1 MSDVPD
7 LPASAPRAEEAPGT
21 PAAQSAGAAPAS
33 MQPAVASPSGAQSA
47 AAAAPP
53 GGGNAR
59 PATRNMPR
67 PRRRLVRSTLLVLG
81 PLVVIVGAV
90 YVYLTTGRFV
100 STDNAYVKSDVGI
113 VSALISGPIV
123 EVAVRENQP
132 VAQGDVLF
140 KIDEEP
146 FRVKLQQV
154 EAELGAVRDYVEG
167 IRASYRQKLS
177 QLELD
182 KTNAAYQKRDYERL
196 QALASKQLASQQ
208 AVDNARQK
216 SDVANQTVIVSERA
230 LDQIRAQLGG
240 DADKPLTE
248 QAAYLALKAMHDTAV
263 LDLERTVVRAK
274 LDGIAS
280 KVPVVGQYVAP
291 GTPIMSVVSNQEKWI
306 EANFKETDL
315 THVIVGQRVT
325 IELDTYP
332 DREWRGRVQSI
343 SQATGAEFSVIPAQ
357 NATGNWVKVT
367 QRIPVRISI
376 DMHAGDPELRVGM
389 SADVS
394 IDTGYERPAPGFL
407 TMLRPARVAEAAPA
421 REPR

>member
-7 LPASAPRAEEAPGT
+7 LPASAPRAEEAP
-21 PAAQSAGAAPAS
+21 AAPAA
-33 MQPAVASPSGAQSA
+33 PNASAASAAPSGAQA
-47 AAAAPP
+47 TAGPLP
-53 GGGNAR
+53 TTT
-59 PATRNMPR
+59 PAKPAPR

-113 VSALISGPIV
+113 VSAQISGPIV
-123 EVAVRENQP
+123 EVAVRENQA
-132 VAQGDVLF
+132 VAQGDMLF
-140 KIDEEP
+140 KVDDEP
-146 FRVKLQQV
+146 FRTKLQQV
-154 EAELGAVRDYVEG
+154 DAELGAVRDYVEG

-182 KTNAAYQKRDYERL
+182 KTNAVYQKRDFERL
-196 QALASKQLASQQ
+196 QALAAKQLASQQ
-208 AVDNARQK
+208 AVDDARQK

-248 QAAYLALKAMHDTAV
+248 QAAYLALKAMRDTAV

-315 THVIVGQRVT
+315 THVIVGQPVT
-325 IELDTYP
+325 IKLDTYP

-343 SQATGAEFSVIPAQ
+343 SQATGAEFSVLPAQ

-367 QRIPVRISI
+367 QRIPLRISI
-376 DMHAGDPELRVGM
+376 DMRAGDPELRVGM

>member
-7 LPASAPRAEEAPGT
+7 LPASEPRAEAAPRA
-21 PAAQSAGAAPAS
+21 PAALSASAAPSTA
-33 MQPAVASPSGAQSA
+33 QPA
-47 AAAAPP
+47 AAATTAPP
-53 GGGNAR
+53 GGGTAS
-59 PATRNMPR
+59 PASAPR
-67 PRRRLVRSTLLVLG
+67 PRRRPLRSTLLVVG

-90 YVYLTTGRFV
+90 YGYLTTGRYV

-146 FRVKLQQV
+146 FRVKLRQADAQ
-154 EAELGAVRDYVEG
+154 LGAVHDYVEG

-177 QLELD
+177 QLDLD
-182 KTNAAYQKRDYERL
+182 RTNAAYQKRDYERL
-196 QALASKQLASQQ
+196 QTLASRQLTSQQ
-208 AVDNARQK
+208 SVDDARQK
-216 SDVANQTVIVSERA
+216 SDVANQTVVVSERS

-240 DADKPLTE
+240 DPDKPLTD
-248 QAAYLALKAMHDTAV
+248 QAAYLALKAMRDTAV
-263 LDLERTVVRAK
+263 LDLERTIVRAK
-274 LDGIAS
+274 LDGVAS

-291 GTPIMSVVSNQEKWI
+291 GTPIMSVVSNQEKWV

-315 THVIVGQRVT
+315 THVVVGQPVT
-325 IELDTYP
+325 IKLDTYP
-332 DREWRGRVQSI
+332 DREWHGRVQSI

-367 QRIPVRISI
+367 QRIPVRIAI
-376 DMHAGDPELRVGM
+376 DMHSGDPELRVGM

-394 IDTGYERPAPGFL
+394 IDTGYERPAPAFL
-407 TMLRPARVAEAAPA
+407 TLLRPARVAEAATA

>member
-1 MSDVPD
+1 
-7 LPASAPRAEEAPGT
+7 
-21 PAAQSAGAAPAS
+21 
-33 MQPAVASPSGAQSA
+33 
-47 AAAAPP
+47 
-53 GGGNAR
+53 
-59 PATRNMPR
+59 
-67 PRRRLVRSTLLVLG
+67 VRSTLLVLG

-113 VSALISGPIV
+113 VSAQISGPIV
-123 EVAVRENQP
+123 EVAVRENQA

-140 KIDEEP
+140 KVDDEP
-146 FRVKLQQV
+146 FRTKLQQV
-154 EAELGAVRDYVEG
+154 DAELGAVRDYVEG

-182 KTNAAYQKRDYERL
+182 KTNAVYQKRDFERL
-196 QALASKQLASQQ
+196 QALATKQLASQQ
-208 AVDNARQK
+208 AVDDARQK

-248 QAAYLALKAMHDTAV
+248 QAAYLALKAMRDTAV

-315 THVIVGQRVT
+315 THVVVGQPVT
-325 IELDTYP
+325 IKLDTYP

-367 QRIPVRISI
+367 QRIPLRISI
-376 DMHAGDPELRVGM
+376 DMRAGDPELRVGM

-407 TMLRPARVAEAAPA
+407 TMLRPARVAQAAPS
-421 REPR
+421 REEPR

>member
-1 MSDVPD
+1 
-7 LPASAPRAEEAPGT
+7 
-21 PAAQSAGAAPAS
+21 
-33 MQPAVASPSGAQSA
+33 
-47 AAAAPP
+47 
-53 GGGNAR
+53 
-59 PATRNMPR
+59 
-67 PRRRLVRSTLLVLG
+67 VRSTLLLLG
-81 PLVVIVGAV
+81 PIVVVVAAV
-90 YVYLTTGRFV
+90 YAYLATGRFV

-113 VSALISGPIV
+113 VSAQISGPIV

-132 VAQGDVLF
+132 VAQGEALF
-140 KIDEEP
+140 KVDDEP
-146 FRVKLQQV
+146 FRVKLQQ
-154 EAELGAVRDYVEG
+154 ADAQLGAVHDYVEG

-177 QLELD
+177 QLDLD

-196 QALASKQLASQQ
+196 QALAQKQLTSQQ
-208 AVDNARQK
+208 SVDDARQK
-216 SDVANQTVIVSERA
+216 SDVANQTVVVSERS

-240 DADKPLTE
+240 DPDKPLTE
-248 QAAYLALKAMHDTAV
+248 QAAYLALKAMRDTAV
-263 LDLERTVVRAK
+263 LDLERTVVRAQ

-291 GTPIMSVVSNQEKWI
+291 GAAVMSVVSNQDKWI

-315 THVIVGQRVT
+315 THVVVGQPVT
-325 IELDTYP
+325 IKLDTYP

-367 QRIPVRISI
+367 QRIPVRVSI
-376 DMHAGDPELRVGM
+376 DMHADDPALRVGM

-394 IDTGYERPAPGFL
+394 IDTGYERPAPAFL
-407 TMLRPARVAEAAPA
+407 TLLRPARVAEAAQA

>member
-1 MSDVPD
+1 MSDVPE
-7 LPASAPRAEEAPGT
+7 LPASAPRAEEAP
-21 PAAQSAGAAPAS
+21 
-33 MQPAVASPSGAQSA
+33 A
-47 AAAAPP
+47 AAAAPSASP
-53 GGGNAR
+53 ASGTSASGTQAAAVSSPATMAGR
-59 PATRNMPR
+59 PAPR
-67 PRRRLVRSTLLVLG
+67 PRRRLVRRTLLVLG
-81 PLVVIVGAV
+81 PLVVIVAAV
-90 YVYLTTGRFV
+90 YVYLTTGRYV

-113 VSALISGPIV
+113 VSAQISGPIV

-140 KIDEEP
+140 KVDDEP
-146 FRVKLQQV
+146 FRVKMQQV
-154 EAELGAVRDYVEG
+154 DAELGAVRDYVEG

-182 KTNAAYQKRDYERL
+182 KTNAVYQKRDYERL

-208 AVDNARQK
+208 AVDDARQK
-216 SDVANQTVIVSERA
+216 SDVANQTVVVSERS
-230 LDQIRAQLGG
+230 LDQVRAQLGG

-248 QAAYLALKAMHDTAV
+248 QAAYLALKAMRDTAV

-274 LDGIAS
+274 LDGVAS

-315 THVIVGQRVT
+315 THVVVGQRVT
-325 IELDTYP
+325 IKLDTYP
-332 DREWRGRVQSI
+332 DREWHGRVQSI

-376 DMHAGDPELRVGM
+376 DMRSGDPELRVGM

-407 TMLRPARVAEAAPA
+407 TMLRPARVAEAAAA

>member
-7 LPASAPRAEEAPGT
+7 LPASEPRAEAAPRA
-21 PAAQSAGAAPAS
+21 PAAQSPSAA
-33 MQPAVASPSGAQSA
+33 QPA
-47 AAAAPP
+47 AAATTAPP
-53 GGGNAR
+53 GGGTSS
-59 PATRNMPR
+59 PASAPR

-81 PLVVIVGAV
+81 PLVVVVGAV
-90 YVYLTTGRFV
+90 YVYFTTGRYV

-132 VAQGDVLF
+132 VAQGDMLF
-140 KIDEEP
+140 KIDDEP
-146 FRVKLQQV
+146 FRVKMQQV
-154 EAELGAVRDYVEG
+154 DAELGAVRDYVEG

-182 KTNAAYQKRDYERL
+182 KTNAVYQKRDFERL
-196 QALASKQLASQQ
+196 QTLAAKQLASQQ
-208 AVDNARQK
+208 AVDDARQK
-216 SDVANQTVIVSERA
+216 SDVANQTVIVSERS

-248 QAAYLALKAMHDTAV
+248 QAAYLALKAMRDTAV

-306 EANFKETDL
+306 EANYKETDL
-315 THVIVGQRVT
+315 THVVVGQPVT
-325 IELDTYP
+325 ITLDTYP

-389 SADVS
+389 SADVK

>member
-1 MSDVPD
+1 MSDVPE
-7 LPASAPRAEEAPGT
+7 LPASAPRAEEAP
-21 PAAQSAGAAPAS
+21 
-33 MQPAVASPSGAQSA
+33 A
-47 AAAAPP
+47 AAAAPSASPASGTSASGTQAAAVSSP
-53 GGGNAR
+53 GATTAGR
-59 PATRNMPR
+59 PAAR
-67 PRRRLVRSTLLVLG
+67 PRRRLVRRTLLVLG
-81 PLVVIVGAV
+81 PLVVIVAAV

-113 VSALISGPIV
+113 VSAQISGPIV

-140 KIDEEP
+140 KVDDEP
-146 FRVKLQQV
+146 FRVKMQQV
-154 EAELGAVRDYVEG
+154 DAELGAVRDYVEG

-182 KTNAAYQKRDYERL
+182 KTNAVYQKRDYERL

-208 AVDNARQK
+208 AVDDARQK
-216 SDVANQTVIVSERA
+216 SDVANQTVVVSERS
-230 LDQIRAQLGG
+230 LDQVRAQLGG

-248 QAAYLALKAMHDTAV
+248 QAAYLALKAMRDTAV

-274 LDGIAS
+274 LDGVAS

-315 THVIVGQRVT
+315 THVVVGQRVT
-325 IELDTYP
+325 IKLDTYP
-332 DREWRGRVQSI
+332 DREWHGRVQSI

-376 DMHAGDPELRVGM
+376 DMRSGDPELRVGM

-407 TMLRPARVAEAAPA
+407 TMLRPARVAEAAPS

>member
-7 LPASAPRAEEAPGT
+7 LPVSEPRAEEAPRA
-21 PAAQSAGAAPAS
+21 PAAQSASPAPSATPPAAAATTAAPGGR
-33 MQPAVASPSGAQSA
+33 VASPASA
-47 AAAAPP
+47 
-53 GGGNAR
+53 
-59 PATRNMPR
+59 PR
-67 PRRRLVRSTLLVLG
+67 PRRRRVRSTLLVLG
-81 PLVVIVGAV
+81 PLVVIVGAI
-90 YVYLTTGRFV
+90 YVYFTTGRYV
-100 STDNAYVKSDVGI
+100 GTDNAYVKSDVGI

-140 KIDEEP
+140 KLDDEP
-146 FRVKLQQV
+146 FRVKLQQ
-154 EAELGAVRDYVEG
+154 ADAQLGAVHDYVEG

-182 KTNAAYQKRDYERL
+182 KTNAAYQKRDLERL
-196 QALASKQLASQQ
+196 QTLASKQLTSQQ
-208 AVDNARQK
+208 AVDDARQK
-216 SDVANQTVIVSERA
+216 SDVANQTVVVSERSI
-230 LDQIRAQLGG
+230 DQVRAQLGG
-240 DADKPLTE
+240 DPDKPLTE
-248 QAAYLALKAMHDTAV
+248 QAAYLALKSMRDTAV
-263 LDLERTVVRAK
+263 LDLERTTVRAK

-306 EANFKETDL
+306 EANYKETDL
-315 THVIVGQRVT
+315 THVVVGQRVT
-325 IELDTYP
+325 IKLDTYP

-357 NATGNWVKVT
+357 NATGNWVKVA

-376 DMHAGDPELRVGM
+376 DTHAGDPELRVGM
-389 SADVS
+389 SADVQ

-407 TMLRPARVAEAAPA
+407 TMLRPARVAEAASA

>member
-7 LPASAPRAEEAPGT
+7 LPVSEPRAEEAPRA
-21 PAAQSAGAAPAS
+21 PAAQSASAAPGGAEPAAQNAS
-33 MQPAVASPSGAQSA
+33 AAPIGAQPAAT
-47 AAAAPP
+47 AAPP
-53 GGGNAR
+53 AGGTAS
-59 PATRNMPR
+59 PAPR
-67 PRRRLVRSTLLVLG
+67 SRRRLVRGTLLVLG

-90 YVYLTTGRFV
+90 YFYLTTGRFV
-100 STDNAYVKSDVGI
+100 STDNAYVKSDVGM

-132 VAQGDVLF
+132 VAQGDLLF
-140 KIDEEP
+140 KVDDEP

-154 EAELGAVRDYVEG
+154 DAEMGAVRDYVEG

-182 KTNAAYQKRDYERL
+182 KTNAVYQKRDFERL
-196 QALASKQLASQQ
+196 QALAAKQLASQQ
-208 AVDNARQK
+208 AVDDARQK
-216 SDVANQTVIVSERA
+216 SDVANQTVVVSERA

-240 DADKPLTE
+240 DPDKPLTE
-248 QAAYLALKAMHDTAV
+248 QAAYLALKAMRDTAV
-263 LDLERTVVRAK
+263 LDLERTAVRAK
-274 LDGIAS
+274 LDGVAS

-291 GTPIMSVVSNQEKWI
+291 GAVIMSVVSNQEKWV

-315 THVIVGQRVT
+315 THVVVGQPVT
-325 IELDTYP
+325 VKLDTYP
-332 DREWRGRVQSI
+332 DRTWHGRVQSI

-367 QRIPVRISI
+367 QRIPLRISI
-376 DMHAGDPELRVGM
+376 DMHAGDPDLRVGM

-407 TMLRPARVAEAAPA
+407 TMLRPARVAEAAQA
-421 REPR
+421 SEPR

>member
-1 MSDVPD
+1 MSDVPE
-7 LPASAPRAEEAPGT
+7 LPASAPRAEEAP
-21 PAAQSAGAAPAS
+21 
-33 MQPAVASPSGAQSA
+33 A
-47 AAAAPP
+47 AAAAPSASP
-53 GGGNAR
+53 ASGTSASGTQAAAVSSPATMAGR
-59 PATRNMPR
+59 PAPR
-67 PRRRLVRSTLLVLG
+67 PRRRLVRRTLLVLG
-81 PLVVIVGAV
+81 PLVVIVAAV
-90 YVYLTTGRFV
+90 YVYLTTGRYV

-113 VSALISGPIV
+113 VSAQISGPIV

-140 KIDEEP
+140 KVDDEP
-146 FRVKLQQV
+146 FRVKMQQV
-154 EAELGAVRDYVEG
+154 DAELGAVRDYVEG

-182 KTNAAYQKRDYERL
+182 KTNAVYQKRDYERL
-196 QALASKQLASQQ
+196 QSLASKQLASQQ
-208 AVDNARQK
+208 AVDDARQK
-216 SDVANQTVIVSERA
+216 SDVANQTVVVSERS
-230 LDQIRAQLGG
+230 LDQVRAQLGG

-248 QAAYLALKAMHDTAV
+248 QAAYLALKAMRDTAV

-274 LDGIAS
+274 LDGVAS

-315 THVIVGQRVT
+315 THVVVGQRVT
-325 IELDTYP
+325 IKLDTYP
-332 DREWRGRVQSI
+332 DREWHGRVQSI

-376 DMHAGDPELRVGM
+376 DMRSGDPELRVGM

-407 TMLRPARVAEAAPA
+407 TMLRPARVAEAAPS